1 MRFDLASIVSCSL
14 FNLLKMKKTLLFS
27 YGLLILLTVVTAL
40 ISNFVST
47 ASLVVGLVMG
57 LSMLKFILVS
67 FEFMELK
74 KANSFWKIS
83 VISVLLLIIVPLI
96 LLRIV

>member
-1 MRFDLASIVSCSL
+1 
-14 FNLLKMKKTLLFS
+14 MKKTLLFS

>member
-1 MRFDLASIVSCSL
+1 
-14 FNLLKMKKTLLFS
+14 MKKTLQFS